1 MSYILN
7 LDDMK
12 VGISVGKIILANVYQ
27 AIYTDQA
34 SSQEVVMTHNYS
46 SLVKKAVYQTTENDS
61 GRFELVL
68 HLKDFITIP
77 MLEFSKDVTITI
89 NFDQFGELTNFSLN
103 AKLKAV
109 SLIDI
114 KATLTAKRTTFSSME
129 REETVVEEKMKR
141 YDQILTLAS
150 TTPEIVTLENYEF
163 DGKGTGESCNTTFG
177 FETYTYCDNGEVH
190 TFEYKEDYLKYFY
203 GVTI

>member
-46 SLVKKAVYQTTENDS
+46 SLVKKAVYKTTENDS
-61 GRFELVL
+61 GRFDLVL
-68 HLKDFITIP
+68 QLNDFITIP
-77 MLEFSKDVTITI
+77 MLKFSKDVTITI
-89 NFDQFGELTNFSLN
+89 NFNQFGELKNFSLN

-114 KATLTAKRTTFSSME
+114 EATLTAERTTFSSME

-150 TTPEIVTLENYEF
+150 TTPEIVARENYEF
-163 DGKGTGESCNTTFG
+163 DGKRTAESCNKILGTF
-177 FETYTYCDNGEVH
+177 TYYDNGAVL
-190 TFEYKEDYLKYFY
+190 TFKYDDNNLKYFY

>member
-27 AIYTDQA
+27 AMYTDQA

-61 GRFELVL
+61 GRFDLVL

-89 NFDQFGELTNFSLN
+89 NFDQFGELKNFSLN

-114 KATLTAKRTTFSSME
+114 EATLTAERTPFSSME

-150 TTPEIVTLENYEF
+150 TTPEIVALENYEF
-163 DGKGTGESCNTTFG
+163 DGKRTAESCNKILGTF
-177 FETYTYCDNGEVH
+177 TYYDNGAVL
-190 TFEYKEDYLKYFY
+190 TFEYKDDYLKYFY

>member
-12 VGISVGKIILANVYQ
+12 IGISVGKIILANVYQ

-61 GRFELVL
+61 GRFDLVL

-77 MLEFSKDVTITI
+77 MLEFSEDVTITI

-114 KATLTAKRTTFSSME
+114 EATLTAKRTTLE

-150 TTPEIVTLENYEF
+150 TTPEIVALGNYEF
-163 DGKGTGESCNTTFG
+163 DGKRTGESCNPTFG
-177 FETYTYCDNGEVH
+177 KYKYYDNGAVH
-190 TFEYKEDYLKYFY
+190 TFKYDDNNLKYFY

>member
-1 MSYILN
+1 
-7 LDDMK
+7 
-12 VGISVGKIILANVYQ
+12 
-27 AIYTDQA
+27 
-34 SSQEVVMTHNYS
+34 

-89 NFDQFGELTNFSLN
+89 NFDHGELTNFSLN
-103 AKLKAV
+103 ANLKAV

-114 KATLTAKRTTFSSME
+114 EATLTAKRTTSSME

-141 YDQILTLAS
+141 YNQILTLAS
-150 TTPEIVTLENYEF
+150 TTPEIVALENYEF
-163 DGKGTGESCNTTFG
+163 DGKRTGESCNPILG
-177 FETYTYCDNGEVH
+177 KYKYYDNGEVH
-190 TFEYKEDYLKYFY
+190 TFEYNDNNLKYFY